1 MKAISLFLS
10 FLFVAALPNLGAIR
24 KQYISAATSEQAAE
38 QLYTMLDQVD
48 DNSKETTMVAY
59 KAAAITFKAKY
70 SGNLLKKKNY
80 FTKGATLLEDVIKRD
95 GDNYEVRL
103 IRLNIQENAPKITG
117 YHKNRAE
124 DKAFL
129 IKHYDKQPTDLK
141 EFTRNFVKM
150 SESFTK
156 EEKAAFK

>member
-1 MKAISLFLS
+1 MKAICLFVSLLI
-10 FLFVAALPNLGAIR
+10 VAALPDLSAIR
-24 KQYISAATSEQAAE
+24 QKYVSASTSEQAAE
-38 QLYTMLDQVD
+38 QLYNMLDKVD
-48 DNSKETTMVAY
+48 DNSKETTTVAY
-59 KAAAITFKAKY
+59 KAAAITLKAKY

-80 FTKGATLLEDVIKRD
+80 FTRGATLLEDVIKRD
-95 GDNYEVRL
+95 NDNYEVRL

-117 YHKNRAE
+117 YHKNKAE

-129 IKHYDKQPTDLK
+129 IKHYEKQPADLK
-141 EFTRNFVKM
+141 EYTRNFVKM